1 VGVQTYVPPHPRP
14 LPPGEREKSA
24 IFKLIVWTLETKS
37 LLPLFAERGI
47 PPLWLSF
54 SCRTGGQ
61 EGLGEISEEYVF
73 SIMDFLVIETDWLV
87 FFYIPE

>member
-1 VGVQTYVPPHPRP
+1 VGVQTYVPPLSPAYAEAASRRQA
-14 LPPGEREKSA
+14 PGEREKSA

-37 LLPLFAERGI
+37 LLPPFAERGI

-61 EGLGEISEEYVF
+61 EGLGEIFGRICLF
-73 SIMDFLVIETDWLV
+73 SDRLHSN
-87 FFYIPE
+87 